1 MSLLFA
7 KRDLAA
13 TEIALAERGRR
24 SGTASITP
32 DTAMR
37 HSAVWACLRLRADLI
52 STMPVDTFRRVD
64 GVQVEVKKPA
74 LLVSPDGIND
84 VTEWLYSSQV
94 DLDRY
99 GNAYGVITAKDAA
112 GKPMKVELVS
122 AGDVSVR
129 AKGSTITRYRIGRE
143 EYDPSQV
150 WHERQFTVAGL
161 PVGLSPIAYAA
172 YSIGGYLSAQQF
184 ALDWFTNGAG
194 PSGHLKNT
202 QKTVEPNEA
211 VTIKERFKAAIIGR
225 DVFVS
230 GPDWDYTPS
239 AAAAN
244 DAAFLEE
251 MKFGIAD
258 VCRFFGVPGDMIDAE
273 SSSGSITYANVTQRN
288 LQLLILNLGPAI
300 TRREAA
306 LSAALP
312 APRYVKLNTDA
323 LLRMDPGGRAAVI
336 KQAIDGRWLTP
347 DEAREF
353 ENRQPLTPEQEAQF
367 DRLFGTRTQ
376 AQAPTTGVK
385 P

>member
-1 MSLLFA
+1 MSLLF
-7 KRDLAA
+7 KHRDLAA
-13 TEIALAERGRR
+13 VEIVERSRGLVA
-24 SGTASITP
+24 GTANVNAEN
-32 DTAMR
+32 AMR

-52 STMPVDTFRRVD
+52 STMPVDVFRRSG
-64 GVQVEVKKPA
+64 GVQVEVTKPS
-74 LLVSPDGIND
+74 LLVTPDGVSD

-112 GKPMKVELVS
+112 GKPMKVDLVS
-122 AGDVSVR
+122 AGEVSVR
-129 AKGSTITRYRIGRE
+129 AKGSTITKYRIGRT
-143 EYDPSQV
+143 EYDPSMV

-161 PVGLSPIAYAA
+161 PVGLSPISYAA
-172 YSIGGYLSAQQF
+172 MSIGGYLSAQQF

-194 PSGHLKNT
+194 PSGHLQNT
-202 QKTVEPNEA
+202 QKTVAPGEA
-211 VTIKERFKAAIIGR
+211 TTVKERFKAAILNR

-230 GPDWDYTPS
+230 GSDWTYNPLV
-239 AAAAN
+239 AAAN
-244 DAAFLEE
+244 DAAFLDE
-251 MKFGIAD
+251 MKFGVAD

-300 TRREAA
+300 TRREKA

-312 APRYVKLNTDA
+312 APRYVKFNTDA
-323 LLRMDPGGRAAVI
+323 LLRMDPSGRAAVI

-347 DEAREF
+347 DEAREL
-353 ENRQPLTPEQEAQF
+353 EDRQPLTPEQESQF
-367 DRLFGTRTQ
+367 DRLFGSRTQ

>member
-1 MSLLFA
+1 MSLLF
-7 KRDLAA
+7 KRRDLAA
-13 TEIALAERGRR
+13 LEIAERSRGLVA
-24 SGTASITP
+24 GTANVNAE
-32 DTAMR
+32 TAMR

-52 STMPVDTFRRVD
+52 STMPVDAFRRVD
-64 GVQVEVKKPA
+64 GVQVEVTKPP
-74 LLVSPDGIND
+74 LLVTPDGASD

-122 AGDVSVR
+122 AGEVSVR
-129 AKGSTITRYRIGRE
+129 AKGSTITKYRIGRT
-143 EYDPSQV
+143 EYDPDMV

-161 PVGLSPIAYAA
+161 PVGLSPISYAA

-194 PSGHLKNT
+194 PSGHLKNNE
-202 QKTVEPNEA
+202 KTVEATEA
-211 VTIKERFKAAIIGR
+211 ATIKERFKAAILGR

-230 GPDWDYTPS
+230 GSDWDYTPS
-239 AAAAN
+239 SAAAN

-251 MKFGIAD
+251 MKFGISD

-300 TRREAA
+300 TRREKA

-312 APRYVKLNTDA
+312 APRFVKFNTDA
-323 LLRMDPGGRAAVI
+323 LLRMDPSGRATVI

-347 DEAREF
+347 DEAREL
-353 ENRQPLTPEQEAQF
+353 EDRQPLTPAQEAQF
-367 DRLFGTRTQ
+367 GRLFGTRTQ
-376 AQAPTTGVK
+376 APTTGVK

>member
-1 MSLLFA
+1 MSLLF
-7 KRDLAA
+7 KRRDLAA
-13 TEIALAERGRR
+13 LEIAERSRGLVA
-24 SGTASITP
+24 GTANVNAE
-32 DTAMR
+32 TAMR

-52 STMPVDTFRRVD
+52 STMPVDAFRRVD
-64 GVQVEVKKPA
+64 GVQVEVTKPP
-74 LLVSPDGIND
+74 LLVTPDGASD

-122 AGDVSVR
+122 AGEVSVR
-129 AKGSTITRYRIGRE
+129 AKGSTITKYRIGRT
-143 EYDPSQV
+143 EYDPDMV

-161 PVGLSPIAYAA
+161 PVGLSPISYAA

-194 PSGHLKNT
+194 PSGHLKNN
-202 QKTVEPNEA
+202 QKTVEATEA
-211 VTIKERFKAAIIGR
+211 ATIKERFKAAILGR

-230 GPDWDYTPS
+230 GSDWDYTPS
-239 AAAAN
+239 SAAAN

-251 MKFGIAD
+251 MKFGISD

-300 TRREAA
+300 TRREKA

-312 APRYVKLNTDA
+312 APRFVKFNTDA
-323 LLRMDPGGRAAVI
+323 LLRMDPSGRATVI

-347 DEAREF
+347 DEAREL
-353 ENRQPLTPEQEAQF
+353 EDRQPLTPAQEAQF
-367 DRLFGTRTQ
+367 GRLFGTRTQ
-376 AQAPTTGVK
+376 APTTGVK